1 MYPTYS
7 IKNNYNN
14 LIEIVSLLSVDFIR
28 LCGSCPEI
36 FGLRS
41 LNPEPLGWWV
51 KPATATKV
59 SLSDDLGHPNHQYL
73 MCCTISQ
80 IMIRAYSGN
89 IWLKYTLA
97 TCLRSNITILFHF
110 WGQLDR
116 TVVCKSGQKAI
127 VVQLVFS
134 RLPEIILVLSGS
146 SSFLRDQWLVRF
158 RWTGGSYNDNLSM
171 SFQHL
176 QSSLA
181 IVPF

>member
-1 MYPTYS
+1 MS
-7 IKNNYNN
+7 WN
-14 LIEIVSLLSVDFIR
+14 LWVKVVKTWT
-28 LCGSCPEI
+28 
-36 FGLRS
+36 FGLVGQAGHR
-41 LNPEPLGWWV
+41 P
-51 KPATATKV
+51 KV

-146 SSFLRDQWLVRF
+146 SSFLRHWCASGEQEALTMTTCQCLFNTFSQAWL
-158 RWTGGSYNDNLSM
+158 LS
-171 SFQHL
+171 L
-176 QSSLA
+176 SSCTITL
-181 IVPF
+181 IGHI